1 MNFFLLLV
9 LYCSCW
15 VRLLIIQD
23 VAMILFLLN
32 FSCVLL
38 YVNCII
44 GMILP
49 GNGVLRNQTG
59 MVVTF
64 VLRLMR

>member
-1 MNFFLLLV
+1 MNFLLLV
-9 LYCSCW
+9 LCCFLCW
-15 VRLLIIQD
+15 LRLLIIQD

-38 YVNCII
+38 YVNCVI

-49 GNGVLRNQTG
+49 GNGVLRNQAD

-64 VLRLMR
+64 VVHLMQ